1 MTRHL
6 ILISGIAASLAACT
20 ATTGPVDIE
29 GVYQLVELNG
39 EPLPYDDQPHG
50 CCVYTSGVLTVE
62 PDRYEVS
69 IGFRNKQN
77 GMVGTSWEFG
87 TYSVNGRFISFN
99 WGGGDFH
106 HRLYD
111 AQIDGAA
118 ITLYLGGDA
127 PGAADQFR
135 ALFRR

>member
-6 ILISGIAASLAACT
+6 ILIPGIAASVAACA
-20 ATTGPVDIE
+20 ATTSPVDIE

-39 EPLPYDDQPHG
+39 EPLPYDDQPYG
-50 CCVYTSGVLTVE
+50 CCIYTDGILTVE
-62 PDRYEVS
+62 PDRYQLS
-69 IGFRNKQN
+69 LGFRNKQN
-77 GMVGTSWEFG
+77 GMVGISREFG
-87 TYSVNGRFISFN
+87 SYSVNGRSMSFD

-111 AQIDGAA
+111 AQIDGAT

-135 ALFRR
+135 AVFHK